1 MEQLRRFWARRLEA
15 LGIELERG
23 RRERATSEPEPTTDK
38 DETDE

>member
-23 RRERATSEPEPTTDK
+23 RRERVNEPEPTADK

>member
-23 RRERATSEPEPTTDK
+23 RRETAEPEPTADK